1 MGARAG
7 GGLAPSV
14 WFPSPLSERTRGKPA
29 PGQACLALLLLLYAG
44 SAWAAV
50 EVRIEGI
57 EGRLLENARAFL
69 DIARDDLD
77 EPDPSQVRRMHER
90 APAQIRR
97 ALEPFGHYRPQ
108 ITTELTRSNGDWVA
122 TYQVDRGP
130 RVQLER
136 VVIDI
141 SGPAANDPA
150 FTRAVADTPLTEG
163 APLAHSDYEDTKVQ
177 LMEMAARRG
186 YLDARWTQNVLRV
199 DPDRDAAEAVLRLA
213 SGPRYRFGEITFDDT
228 ALSEEFLRRY
238 LQFQDGD
245 PYQGD
250 QLLELQYALDDSGYF
265 RRVEV
270 VPQRD
275 RARDGRIPVHV
286 QLAMRPQHRYTFGI
300 GYGTDTGA
308 RISVGREDRWVN
320 SSGHTFRTEVQVA
333 EIRNRLST
341 QYTIP
346 LSEPWRE
353 RLELVAAAGEED
365 IGDGRSRQRQIG
377 ARYVTTHDGWQRTL
391 ALDLERS
398 TDTISG
404 ESTTRDLVMPRLSLV
419 RSRFN
424 DPIYATRGYRISGD
438 LNGGTTTFGSDVS
451 FLRLHLDGYY
461 VRGLWSGGRVLL
473 RGELGRTQIENVDDL
488 PLSQRFFAGGDQS
501 VRGFK
506 YQSLA
511 PRNEEDD
518 VVGGRY
524 LGVASVELEQLVYG
538 NWGVA
543 TFVDSGNA
551 MNDLDL
557 DLRTAAGVGV
567 RYRSPVGVLRL
578 DVAKAVDGDE
588 DPRLHLSLGV
598 DF

>member
-1 MGARAG
+1 MR
-7 GGLAPSV
+7 LLISLP
-14 WFPSPLSERTRGKPA
+14 ERTPRPR
-29 PGQACLALLLLLYAG
+29 ACSRVWPALLLLLHAG
-44 SAWAAV
+44 SAWAAI
-50 EVRIEGI
+50 EVRIQGI
-57 EGRLLENARAFL
+57 EEKLLENARAFL

-77 EPDPSQVRRMHER
+77 DPAPPQVRRMHER
-90 APAQIRR
+90 APVQIRQ
-97 ALEPFGHYRPQ
+97 ALEPFGYYRAQ
-108 ITTELTRSNGDWVA
+108 VSSELARNDGDWIA
-122 TYQVDRGP
+122 TYRVDPGP
-130 RVQLER
+130 RVQMER
-136 VVIDI
+136 VVIDV
-141 SGPAANDPA
+141 SGAAADDPA
-150 FTRAVADTPLTEG
+150 FDEAVADAPLTEG
-163 APLAHSDYEDTKVQ
+163 APLVHSDYEDTKAQ
-177 LMEMAARRG
+177 LMELAARRG
-186 YLDARWTQNVLRV
+186 YFDARWTQSVLRV
-199 DPDRDAAEAVLRLA
+199 HPQRGTAEALLRLD
-213 SGPRYRFGEITFDDT
+213 SGPRYSFGEITFDDT
-228 ALSEEFLRRY
+228 ELSEEFVRRY
-238 LQFQDGD
+238 LQFERGE

-250 QLLELQYALDDSGYF
+250 ELLELQYALDDSGYF
-265 RRVEV
+265 SRVDV

-275 RARDGRIPVHV
+275 RTRNGRIPVHV
-286 QLAMRPQHRYTFGI
+286 NLTMRPQHRYTFGI
-300 GYGTDTGA
+300 GYGTNTGA

-320 SSGHTFRTEVQVA
+320 SSGHTFRAEVQVA
-333 EIRNRLST
+333 EIRNRLSA

-353 RLELVAAAGEED
+353 RLELVAAAGEEE
-365 IGDGRSRQRQIG
+365 IGDGLSRQRQVG

-391 ALDLERS
+391 ALDVERS

-461 VRGLWSGGRVLL
+461 VRGLWPGGRVLL
-473 RGELGRTQIENVDDL
+473 RGEIGRTQIEDVDDL

-511 PRNEEDD
+511 PRNDEGD

-524 LGVASVELEQLVYG
+524 LGAASIELEQLVYG
-538 NWGVA
+538 NWGAAV
-543 TFVDSGNA
+543 FVDHGDA
-551 MNDLDL
+551 MNELNT
-557 DLRTAAGVGV
+557 DLRTSAGVGL

-578 DVAKAVDGDE
+578 DVAKAIDGDE
-588 DPRLHLSLGV
+588 GPRLHLSLGV

>member
-1 MGARAG
+1 M
-7 GGLAPSV
+7 
-14 WFPSPLSERTRGKPA
+14 
-29 PGQACLALLLLLYAG
+29 LLLVLLHAG
-44 SAWAAV
+44 AASAAI

-57 EGRLLENARAFL
+57 EGELRDNARAFL
-69 DIARDDLD
+69 DIARDDLTD
-77 EPDPSQVRRMHER
+77 LDPPEVRRMHER
-90 APAQIRR
+90 APAQIGR

-108 ITTELTRSNGDWVA
+108 IDGEITRSNGDWTA
-122 TYQVDRGP
+122 TYRVDPGP
-130 RVQLER
+130 RMQLER

-141 SGPAANDPA
+141 TGAAADDSA
-150 FTRAVADTPLTEG
+150 FADAVANAPLSEG
-163 APLAHSDYEDTKVQ
+163 APLAHADYEDTKAQ
-177 LMEMAARRG
+177 LMELAARRG
-186 YLDARWTQNVLRV
+186 YFDARWTRNVLRV
-199 DPDRDAAEAVLRLA
+199 EPERGTAEAVLRLA
-213 SGPRYRFGEITFDDT
+213 SGPRYTFGEITFDDT

-238 LQFQDGD
+238 LQFESGD

-250 QLLELQYALDDSGYF
+250 EVLELQYALDDSGYF
-265 RRVEV
+265 RSVDV
-270 VPQRD
+270 VPQRG
-275 RARDGRIPVHV
+275 RARDGRIPIHV
-286 QLAMRPQHRYTFGI
+286 QLTARPQHRYTFGI

-320 SSGHTFRTEVQVA
+320 SSGHTFRAEIQVA
-333 EIRNRLST
+333 EVRNRLST

-365 IGDGRSRQRQIG
+365 IGDGRSRQRQVG

-391 ALDLERS
+391 ALDVERS

-424 DPIYATRGYRISGD
+424 DPIYATRGYRIAGD
-438 LNGGTTTFGSDVS
+438 LNGGTTTFGSAVS

-461 VRGLWSGGRVLL
+461 VRGLWPGGRVLL
-473 RGELGRTQIENVDDL
+473 RGEFGRTQIEDVDDL

-511 PRNEEDD
+511 PRNDEGD

-543 TFVDSGNA
+543 TFVDHGDAKNE
-551 MNDLDL
+551 LDT
-557 DLRTAAGVGV
+557 DLRTSAGVGL

-578 DVAKAVDGDE
+578 DIAKAIDGGDE

>member
-1 MGARAG
+1 MR
-7 GGLAPSV
+7 LPTI
-14 WFPSPLSERTRGKPA
+14 LTERTRRSRA
-29 PGQACLALLLLLYAG
+29 RSRVCLALLLVLYAD
-44 SAWAAV
+44 SAWTAI

-57 EGRLLENARAFL
+57 EGGLRDNVLAFL

-77 EPDPSQVRRMHER
+77 DPDPPQVRRMHER

-97 ALEPFGHYRPQ
+97 SLEPFGHYQPQ
-108 ITTELTRSNGDWVA
+108 IRSELARSDGDWVA
-122 TYQVDRGP
+122 TYEVDPGP
-130 RVQLER
+130 QVQLER
-136 VVIDI
+136 VVIEID
-141 SGPAANDPA
+141 GMAADDPV
-150 FTRAVADTPLTEG
+150 FSEAVANAPLNEG
-163 APLAHSDYEDTKVQ
+163 APLKHSDYEDTKVQ

-186 YLDARWTQNVLRV
+186 YLDARWTENVLRV
-199 DPDRDAAEAVLRLA
+199 RPERGTAEAVLRLA
-213 SGPRYRFGEITFDDT
+213 SGPRYRFGEITFDDA

-265 RRVEV
+265 RSVEV
-270 VPQRD
+270 VPQRG

-320 SSGHTFRTEVQVA
+320 SSGHMFRTEVQIA
-333 EIRNRLST
+333 EIRNRLSA

-365 IGDGRSRQRQIG
+365 IGDGRSRQRQVG
-377 ARYVTTHDGWQRTL
+377 ARYVTTNDGWQRTL
-391 ALDLERS
+391 ALDVERS
-398 TDTISG
+398 TDTVSG

-438 LNGGTTTFGSDVS
+438 LNGGTTTFGSHVS

-461 VRGLWSGGRVLL
+461 VRGLWSGSRVLL
-473 RGELGRTQIENVDDL
+473 RGELGRTQIDDVDDL

-501 VRGFK
+501 VRGFS

-511 PRNEEDD
+511 PRNDEGD

-524 LGVASVELEQLVYG
+524 LGIASVELEQLVRG

-543 TFVDSGNA
+543 AFVDHGNA

-557 DLRTAAGVGV
+557 NLRTAAGIGL
-567 RYRSPVGVLRL
+567 RYRSPVGILRL
-578 DVAKAVDGDE
+578 DVAKAIDGDE
-588 DPRLHLSLGV
+588 GPRLHLSLGV